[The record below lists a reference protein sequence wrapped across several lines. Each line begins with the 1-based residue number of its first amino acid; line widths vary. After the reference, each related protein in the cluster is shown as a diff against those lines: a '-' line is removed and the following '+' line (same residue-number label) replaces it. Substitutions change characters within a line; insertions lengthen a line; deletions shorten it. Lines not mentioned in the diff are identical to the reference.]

1 LCDNDG
7 IDENENRR
15 HATVSLFS
23 VFGVL
28 KKINKNQTGRPAGG
42 RAKSLARIIV
52 RRRVVIIRSHAAM
65 VKESLSRAKD
75 ASILS

>member
-1 LCDNDG
+1 MKACAIMMALMKTKTEDM
-7 IDENENRR
+7 
-15 HATVSLFS
+15 ATVSLFS

-52 RRRVVIIRSHAAM
+52 RRRVVITGLTPLWS
-65 VKESLSRAKD
+65 KRA
-75 ASILS
+75 